1 VPNDIIQQEL
11 ELEQVQREIEDVKMK
26 KDMVLQKY
34 DITMDDLEEF
44 KRDKPLIDRIKQQ
57 DKEIERE
64 KKKRRSWVKNLGLP
78 K

>member
-1 VPNDIIQQEL
+1 
-11 ELEQVQREIEDVKMK
+11 
-26 KDMVLQKY
+26 
-34 DITMDDLEEF
+34 MDDLEEF

-64 KKKRRSWVKNLGLP
+64 KKKRRSWVKKLGLP

>member
-64 KKKRRSWVKNLGLP
+64 KKKRRSWVKKLGLP